1 MARITVEDCTAKVPN
16 RFKLVRVASIRANQL
31 RRGARPQLQADAN
44 KEVVL
49 ALREVAAGYVK
60 PDQGA
65 ERHQNDASARAEVT
79 E

>member
-1 MARITVEDCTAKVPN
+1 MARITIEDCIARVQN
-16 RFKLVRVASIRANQL
+16 RFELVRIASIRANQL
-31 RRGARPQLQADAN
+31 RRGARPQLQADTN

-60 PDQGA
+60 PDRGR
-65 ERHQNDASARAEVT
+65 ERSENDASAGAEGA